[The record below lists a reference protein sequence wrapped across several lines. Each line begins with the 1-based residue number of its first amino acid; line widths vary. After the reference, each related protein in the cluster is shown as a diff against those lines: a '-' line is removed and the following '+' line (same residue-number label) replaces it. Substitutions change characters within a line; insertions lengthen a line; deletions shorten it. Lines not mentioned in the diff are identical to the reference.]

1 MRRLLLDTHVLL
13 WWLADEKALGE
24 KARSAISD
32 ANNDVYVSAV
42 SLWEIAIKRALG
54 KLEAPSGIA
63 GMVEEEQFTG
73 LPVSLHHAEQVG
85 NLPAIHRD
93 PFDRM
98 LIAQAQSEGLVVVTA
113 DAQIPEYGVKCLSAG

>member
-13 WWLADEKALGE
+13 WWLADEEALGK
-24 KARSAISD
+24 KARIAIGD

-42 SLWEIAIKRALG
+42 SIWEIAIKRVLG
-54 KLEAPSGIA
+54 KLEAPSA
-63 GMVEEEQFTG
+63 MVNVVEEEQFTG

-85 NLPAIHRD
+85 NLPSIHRD

-98 LIAQAQSEGLVVVTA
+98 LIAQAQSEGLVIVTA
-113 DAQIPEYGVKCLSAG
+113 DTHIFEYGVNCLSAQ